1 MNRRTTTL
9 FPLEAFSGR
18 TNKLRCT
25 IWESTTTGHKHV
37 TKCSGPVAEQTD
49 YDVPVENPPQH
60 DINTLRSVQNQW
72 QNKPTTMYQLRIHH
86 NRTLERVSTR
96 VVVVVVVVVAQPDC
110 LPTLVRMSHKYV
122 TKCSEP
128 VAEQTDYDV
137 PVENPPQHDIN
148 TSRSVQNQWQ
158 NKPTTMYKLR
168 IHHNTT

>member
-1 MNRRTTTL
+1 M
-9 FPLEAFSGR
+9 
-18 TNKLRCT
+18 
-25 IWESTTTGHKHV
+25 
-37 TKCSGPVAEQTD
+37 AEQTN
-49 YDVPVENPPQH
+49 YDVPSENPPQQDISTLRSVQNQWQNKPTTMYQLRDPPQH

-148 TSRSVQNQWQ
+148 TLRSVQNQWQ
-158 NKPTTMYKLR
+158 NKPTTMYQLR